1 MVRQDSLGTLVQN
14 QLVGIVCESRKN
26 RREKLGWV
34 PTTTVEE
41 LCREMVESDLRLMR
55 MGELE
60 SFLVLRA
67 QPR

>member
-1 MVRQDSLGTLVQN
+1 MNPERIEL
-14 QLVGIVCESRKN
+14 N

-55 MGELE
+55 NMG
-60 SFLVLRA
+60 VIWKA
-67 QPR
+67 

>member
-1 MVRQDSLGTLVQN
+1 MNPERIEL
-14 QLVGIVCESRKN
+14 N
-26 RREKLGWV
+26 RREKLVWV